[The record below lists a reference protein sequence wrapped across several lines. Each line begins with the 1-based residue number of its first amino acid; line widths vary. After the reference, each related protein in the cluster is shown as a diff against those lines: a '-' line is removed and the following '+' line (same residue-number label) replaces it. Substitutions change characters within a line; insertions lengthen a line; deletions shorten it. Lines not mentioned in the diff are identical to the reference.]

1 MLTRMLDFS
10 IKFDNNVILLMI
22 KNIIQREIKARN
34 IIIKIFKEI
43 IIVLKFDIKSSASNK
58 NVSAHLSSTSV
69 NKKLRLKSSLI

>member
-1 MLTRMLDFS
+1 MLDFS

-58 NVSAHLSSTSV
+58 NVLQEMEKQYYYAALKTSY
-69 NKKLRLKSSLI
+69 